1 MNREED
7 LPLQLDCTLRR
18 EWALR
23 RIGGPRRVL
32 RQLSG
37 RILRLASEWMALG
50 ICGALRRP
58 LWCLGVCSCRELDR
72 EVGELQNFDA
82 A

>member
-1 MNREED
+1 MREGK
-7 LPLQLDCTLRR
+7 LPLRLDCMLRKVW
-18 EWALR
+18 ELR
-23 RIGGPRRVL
+23 RIDGRKRDPKL
-32 RQLSG
+32 LLA
-37 RILRLASEWMALG
+37 RILRLASVSMALG